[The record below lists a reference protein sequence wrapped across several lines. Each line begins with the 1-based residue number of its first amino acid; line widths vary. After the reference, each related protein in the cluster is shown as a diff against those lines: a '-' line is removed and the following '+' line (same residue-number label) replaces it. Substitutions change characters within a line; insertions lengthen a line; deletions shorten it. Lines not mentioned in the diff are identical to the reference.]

1 MDAES
6 AKELLGQRYE
16 EYNEQQIAIKT
27 NYDTLIAMA
36 KENYD
41 SLSEE
46 EKAQVDETEKRLK
59 SAMDEELRINK
70 EKYDA
75 NLHSML
81 YLFLILIH
89 P

>member
-16 EYNEQQIAIKT
+16 EYNEQQIATKS

-41 SLSEE
+41 NLSQE
-46 EKAQVDETEKRLK
+46 EKFQVDETVKRL
-59 SAMDEELRINK
+59 EEAEIK
-70 EKYDA
+70 
-75 NLHSML
+75 NLELIKKNTMRTFNML
-81 YLFLILIH
+81 MNITKI
-89 P
+89 